1 MFCGLVIIS
10 SKFVVCI
17 SLTISLS
24 FMFDDFDVAN
34 LAPKHICLCCIM
46 LNTKNRNKWCFEID
60 NEFHPNSLNVLH
72 EFVVIIFIWSIVH
85 FGDTNSKRK

>member
-46 LNTKNRNKWCFEID
+46 LNTKNRNK
-60 NEFHPNSLNVLH
+60 
-72 EFVVIIFIWSIVH
+72 
-85 FGDTNSKRK
+85 